1 MGKKR
6 IIRKQGSGVDSALRN
21 RALLKLSKKKMT
33 AGVLHVQATFNNTK
47 LTLTDEDGNSV
58 ISSSSG
64 ALGFKGAK
72 KGTPF
77 AAAKVGELVGEKAEQ
92 VGVKEVRVIVKGI
105 GSGRESS
112 IRAFATKGVNITG
125 IRDVT
130 PVPHNGPRPRK
141 ARRV

>member
-6 IIRKQGSGVDSALRN
+6 IIKKQGSGVDSSLRN
-21 RALLKLSKKKMT
+21 RALSKLTRRKLVT
-33 AGVLHVQATFNNTK
+33 GTLYVQATFNNTK
-47 LTLTDEDGNSV
+47 LTLTDESGNAV
-58 ISSSSG
+58 LSSSSG

-77 AAAKVGELVGEKAEQ
+77 AAAKVGEFIGEKAEQ
-92 VGVKEVRVIVKGI
+92 VGLKEVRVVVKGI

-112 IRAFATKGVNITG
+112 IRAFSTKGINISG
-125 IRDVT
+125 IRDGT
-130 PVPHNGPRPRK
+130 PMPHNGPRPRK